1 MPLKQRKPINKISK
15 KRLEREFHGKIPY
28 STVGRS
34 SIGKIT
40 DFESVELGSTPR
52 RPAKPIIKVS
62 TKQAAKQANLNK
74 IRIRWW
80 DEGRRECGICHCP
93 ISSFN
98 DYVLD
103 HRKPRGMG
111 GGKRD
116 DSEENLQPA
125 HYLCNLEKGSKRT

>member
-1 MPLKQRKPINKISK
+1 MKPRKPINKISK

-34 SIGKIT
+34 YIGKIISG
-40 DFESVELGSTPR
+40 FEPEELGSTPR
-52 RPAKPIIKVS
+52 RPAIRKVS
-62 TKQAAKQANLNK
+62 AKQAARQANLNK

-80 DEGRRECGICHCP
+80 NEGRHECGICHYK
-93 ISSFN
+93 INSFD

-125 HYLCNLEKGSKRT
+125 HFWCNTEKGSRRI